1 MKMNIYTNTE
11 LNLSEMER
19 ISGGVSKDTL
29 LEKGGKGM
37 AGCAI
42 GAAGGTF
49 FPDVGT
55 FAGALIGSAV
65 GYLAGIT
72 TAFIEG

>member
-1 MKMNIYTNTE
+1 
-11 LNLSEMER
+11 MER
-19 ISGGVSKDTL
+19 ISGGVSKDSL

-37 AGCAI
+37 AAGCAI

-49 FPDVGT
+49 FPVVGT